1 MNGLKTFALLA
12 LLTFLF
18 LFIGGLIG
26 GQGGMLVALILAGIT
41 NFVSYFYSDKLV
53 LKSYRARQLS
63 SDHRITRLVEQ
74 LARKASLPM
83 PKVYIIDQ
91 EQPNAF
97 ATGRNPHN
105 AAVAVTRGLA
115 NNMTDNE
122 LSGVLAHEL
131 GHVNNRDILIGT
143 IAATMA
149 GAISYLAW
157 AMRFGAGS
165 RGGSNTGGNL
175 VFFLLAL
182 ILAPIAASLIRMA
195 ISRAREYKADSYGAR
210 LSGNPLYL
218 SNALLKLENWSK
230 RIPMSGN
237 QATSHMFIVNP
248 FSGKAFSNLFST
260 HPPTQE
266 RIRRLKEMA
275 DKGF

>member
-1 MNGLKTFALLA
+1 MSGFKTMALLA
-12 LLTFLF
+12 ILTFIF
-18 LFIGGLIG
+18 LFIGGAIG
-26 GQGGMLVALILAGIT
+26 GQVGMMVALLMAGVI

-53 LKSYRARQLS
+53 LKSYKARQLPP
-63 SDHRITRLVEQ
+63 DHRVTLLVEQ
-74 LARKASLPM
+74 LAHKAGLPM
-83 PKVYIIDQ
+83 PKVYIIDKD
-91 EQPNAF
+91 QPNAF
-97 ATGRNPHN
+97 ATGRNPKN

-143 IAATMA
+143 IAATFA

-165 RGGSNTGGNL
+165 RGGSNQGGNL
-175 VFFLLAL
+175 IFFILAL

-195 ISRAREYKADSYGAR
+195 ISRTREYKADHYGAK

-218 SNALLKLENWSK
+218 SNALSKLENWSK
-230 RIPMSGN
+230 QIPMSGN

-248 FSGKAFSNLFST
+248 FSGKAFSNMFST
-260 HPPTQE
+260 HPPTEE

-275 DKGF
+275 NNGF

>member
-1 MNGLKTFALLA
+1 MNGFKTFALLA

-18 LFIGGLIG
+18 LFIGGAIG
-26 GQGGMLVALILAGIT
+26 GQGGMMVALILAGVT

-53 LKSYRARQLS
+53 LKSYGARQLPT
-63 SDHRITRLVEQ
+63 DHRVTRLVEQ
-74 LARKASLPM
+74 LARKAGLPM
-83 PKVYIIDQ
+83 PKVYIIDKD
-91 EQPNAF
+91 QPNAF
-97 ATGRNPHN
+97 ATGRNPKN

-157 AMRFGAGS
+157 AMRFGVGS
-165 RGGSNTGGNL
+165 RGGSNQGGNL
-175 VFFLLAL
+175 LFFLLAL
-182 ILAPIAASLIRMA
+182 ILAPIAATLIRMA
-195 ISRAREYKADSYGAR
+195 ISRAREYKADSYGAK

-218 SNALLKLENWSK
+218 SNALGKLENWSK
-230 RIPMSGN
+230 QIPMSGN

-248 FSGKAFSNLFST
+248 FSGKAFSNMFST
-260 HPPTQE
+260 HPPTEE

-275 DKGF
+275 NNGL